1 MQSQKKLSENY
12 QELLNSLMVVHP
24 DLDLK
29 LTQPQF
35 NDDPDVL
42 KAVFIKVSL
51 KSLRSEEKPGNE
63 LKSLD
68 SLSKNDLLQ
77 AKLSYLTDLKAQK
90 MGEQETSEAYFD
102 ELF

>member
-12 QELLNSLMVVHP
+12 QELLNSLMIVHP

-29 LTQPQF
+29 LTQSQF

-51 KSLRSEEKPGNE
+51 KSLSLEEKPKNE
-63 LKSLD
+63 LKPLD
-68 SLSKNDLLQ
+68 SLTKNDFLQ
-77 AKLSYLTDLKAQK
+77 AKLSYLTELKAQK
-90 MGEQETSEAYFD
+90 MEE
-102 ELF
+102 